1 MACGSG
7 PATCSADKN
16 LRTLRTASKG
26 RKIVG
31 LKEFYERHF
40 SGTDEKIISPG
51 FALRVGG
58 VGLGLF
64 ILTYF
69 LFSWTMETI
78 IHNRKEVIV
87 PDISGKS
94 SINALQALSENNLAI
109 KIGGYEFNEAVPIG
123 TVLRQIPDAGT
134 SVREGKIVR
143 VVFSQ
148 GGESVFTPNLIGL
161 PLRNAEL
168 LLRQRQLVL
177 GEVSESYSLKAE
189 KGTVLSQDPKPELSV
204 SKNTMVQVAVSAGL
218 PPAGIVMMPDFRQK
232 RSDDAQQWAAQ
243 NSLNLGISEDPN
255 SLFPG
260 GTILDQAPAPDTV
273 VSADSRITL
282 TVSSRKGSSAG
293 AEKEFRVHYEVSQSG
308 SQRHI
313 RVVAL
318 AKGGDR
324 EIFNGLRDPGSKID
338 LSVPYGGAEKIR
350 IFVNGILVEE
360 RPVK

>member
-1 MACGSG
+1 MGF
-7 PATCSADKN
+7 
-16 LRTLRTASKG
+16 
-26 RKIVG
+26 
-31 LKEFYERHF
+31 KEFYQRHF
-40 SGTDEKIISPG
+40 SSSDEKIVSPG
-51 FALRVGG
+51 FVLRAGG
-58 VGLGLF
+58 VGFALF
-64 ILTYF
+64 FLTYF
-69 LFSWTMETI
+69 LFSWTMETV
-78 IHNRKEVIV
+78 IHDRKEVIV

-94 SINALQALSENNLAI
+94 SVNALQALSVINLAM
-109 KIGGYEFNEAVPIG
+109 KIGGYEFNETVPIG
-123 TVLRQIPDAGT
+123 TVLRQVPGAGAT
-134 SVREGKIVR
+134 VREGKIVR

-232 RSDDAQQWAAQ
+232 KSDEAQQWASQ
-243 NSLNLGISEDPN
+243 NGLSLGLTEDPN

-260 GTILDQAPAPDTV
+260 GTIIDQDPQPDTV
-273 VSADSRITL
+273 VTAGARVAL
-282 TVSSRKGSSAG
+282 TVSSRKSSG
-293 AEKEFRVHYEVSQSG
+293 LAEREFRVHYEVSQSG
-308 SQRHI
+308 AQRHI

-318 AKGGDR
+318 GKAGDR

-338 LSVPYGGAEKIR
+338 LSIPYAGAEKIR

>member
-1 MACGSG
+1 MSL
-7 PATCSADKN
+7 KER
-16 LRTLRTASKG
+16 L
-26 RKIVG
+26 VG
-31 LKEFYERHF
+31 IKEFYERHF
-40 SGTDEKIISPG
+40 SSSDERIISPG
-51 FALRVGG
+51 FVLRVGG
-58 VGLGLF
+58 VGIVLF
-64 ILTYF
+64 FLTYF
-69 LFSWTMETI
+69 LFSWTMETV
-78 IHNRKEVIV
+78 IHNRKEVLV
-87 PDISGKS
+87 PDIAGKS
-94 SINALQALSENNLAI
+94 SVNALQALSENNLAM
-109 KIGGYEFNEAVPIG
+109 KIDGYDFNESVPIG
-123 TVLRQIPDAGT
+123 TVLRQVPDAGST
-134 SVREGKIVR
+134 VREGKIVR
-143 VVFSQ
+143 VIFSQ

-189 KGTVLSQDPKPELSV
+189 KGTVLTQDPKPELSV

-232 RSDDAQQWAAQ
+232 KSDEATQWAAQ
-243 NSLNLGISEDPN
+243 NSVSLSISEDAT

-260 GTILDQAPAPDTV
+260 GTVIDQSPVPDTV
-273 VSADSRITL
+273 VSADSKVTL
-282 TVSSRKGSSAG
+282 TVSSRKGSAAG
-293 AEKEFRVHYEVSQSG
+293 SEKEFRIHYPISQSG

-318 AKGGDR
+318 GKSGDR
-324 EIFNGLRDPGSKID
+324 EIFNGLRDPGSTID

>member
-1 MACGSG
+1 MGF
-7 PATCSADKN
+7 
-16 LRTLRTASKG
+16 
-26 RKIVG
+26 
-31 LKEFYERHF
+31 KEFYQRHF
-40 SGTDEKIISPG
+40 SSSDEKIISAG
-51 FALRVGG
+51 FVLRVGG
-58 VGLGLF
+58 VGFALF

-69 LFSWTMETI
+69 LFSWTMETV
-78 IHNRKEVIV
+78 IHNRKEVLV

-94 SINALQALSENNLAI
+94 SVNALRVLSENNLAM
-109 KIGGYEFNEAVPIG
+109 KIGGYEFNETVPIG
-123 TVLRQIPDAGT
+123 TVLRQIPDAGST
-134 SVREGKIVR
+134 VREGKIVR

-232 RSDDAQQWAAQ
+232 KSDEAQQWAAQ
-243 NSLNLGISEDPN
+243 SGVSLKLAEDANSFFS
-255 SLFPG
+255 G
-260 GTILDQAPAPDTV
+260 GTIIDQDPPPDTV
-273 VSADSRITL
+273 VSAGAKITL
-282 TVSSRKGSSAG
+282 TVSSRKSAAG
-293 AEKEFRVHYEVSQSG
+293 TEREFRVHYEVSQSG
-308 SQRHI
+308 AQRHI

-318 AKGGDR
+318 GKSGDR

-338 LSVPYGGAEKIR
+338 LSIPYAGAEKIR

-360 RPVK
+360 RPIK

>member
-1 MACGSG
+1 M
-7 PATCSADKN
+7 
-16 LRTLRTASKG
+16 
-26 RKIVG
+26 G
-31 LKEFYERHF
+31 LKEFYQRHF
-40 SGTDEKIISPG
+40 NSTDEKVVSPS
-51 FALRVGG
+51 FLLRVGG
-58 VGLGLF
+58 VGLVLF
-64 ILTYF
+64 FLTYF
-69 LFSWTMETI
+69 LFSWTMETV

-94 SINALQALSENNLAI
+94 SVTALQALSEANLSM
-109 KIGGYEFNEAVPIG
+109 KIEGYEFNETVPIG
-123 TVLRQIPDAGT
+123 TVLRQMPAAGVT
-134 SVREGKIVR
+134 VREGKIVR

-148 GGESVFTPNLIGL
+148 GGESVFTPNLVGL

-168 LLRQRQLVL
+168 LLRQRQLAL

-189 KGTVLSQDPKPELSV
+189 KGTVLSQEPKSELSV
-204 SKNTMVQVAVSAGL
+204 SKNTMVQVVVSAGQ

-232 RSDDAQQWAAQ
+232 RSDDAQQWASQ
-243 NSLNLGISEDPN
+243 NKVQLVLTEDTN

-260 GTILDQAPAPDTV
+260 GTIIDQNPAPDTV
-273 VSADSRITL
+273 VSGDTRVTL
-282 TVSSRKGSSAG
+282 TVSSRKGGAG
-293 AEKEFRVHYEVSQSG
+293 AAEKEFRVHYEVSQSG

-318 AKGGDR
+318 GKGGER

-338 LSVPYGGAEKIR
+338 LSVPYGGAEKVR

>member
-1 MACGSG
+1 MGF
-7 PATCSADKN
+7 
-16 LRTLRTASKG
+16 
-26 RKIVG
+26 
-31 LKEFYERHF
+31 KEFWQKHF
-40 SGTDEKIISPG
+40 SNSDERIVSPG
-51 FALRVGG
+51 FVLRVGG
-58 VGLGLF
+58 VGLVLF
-64 ILTYF
+64 FLTYF
-69 LFSWTMETI
+69 LFSWTMETV

-87 PDISGKS
+87 PDITGKS
-94 SINALQALSENNLAI
+94 SASGLQTLSEMNLAM
-109 KIGGYEFNEAVPIG
+109 KIEGTEFNETVPIG
-123 TVLRQIPDAGT
+123 TVLRQVPGAGST
-134 SVREGKIVR
+134 VREGKIVR

-148 GGESVFTPNLIGL
+148 GGESVFIPNLIGL

-204 SKNTMVQVAVSAGL
+204 SKNAMVQVAVSAGL

-232 RSDDAQQWAAQ
+232 KSDEAQQWA
-243 NSLNLGISEDPN
+243 SLNSVTLSMTEDAS

-260 GTILDQAPAPDTV
+260 GTIIDQDPLPDTV
-273 VSADSRITL
+273 VGGGARVTL
-282 TVSSRKGSSAG
+282 TVSSRKGSASS
-293 AEKEFRVHYEVSQSG
+293 EKEFRVHYEVSQSG

-313 RVVAL
+313 RIMAL
-318 AKGGDR
+318 GKSGDR

>member
-1 MACGSG
+1 MGF
-7 PATCSADKN
+7 
-16 LRTLRTASKG
+16 
-26 RKIVG
+26 
-31 LKEFYERHF
+31 KEFWQKHF
-40 SGTDEKIISPG
+40 SNSDERIVSPG
-51 FALRVGG
+51 FVLRVGG
-58 VGLGLF
+58 VGFILF
-64 ILTYF
+64 FLTYF
-69 LFSWTMETI
+69 LFSWTMETV

-94 SINALQALSENNLAI
+94 SVNALQALSETNLAM
-109 KIGGYEFNEAVPIG
+109 KIEGYEFNESVPIG
-123 TVLRQIPDAGT
+123 TVLRQVPGAGST
-134 SVREGKIVR
+134 VREGKIVR

-204 SKNTMVQVAVSAGL
+204 SKNTMVQVVVSAGV
-218 PPAGIVMMPDFRQK
+218 PPAGIIMMPDFRQK
-232 RSDDAQQWAAQ
+232 KSDEAQQWAAQ
-243 NSLNLGISEDPN
+243 SGVSLRLSEDAN

-260 GTILDQAPAPDTV
+260 GTIIDQDPQPDTV
-273 VSADSRITL
+273 VSAGGKVSL
-282 TVSSRKGSSAG
+282 TVSSRKGVGGS
-293 AEKEFRVHYEVSQSG
+293 EKEFRVHYEVSQSG
-308 SQRHI
+308 AQRHI

-318 AKGGDR
+318 GKSGDR

-338 LSVPYGGAEKIR
+338 LSVPYAGAEKIR